1 MPPGRAEK
9 QAQQLPTGGQSIT
22 AGAFAGQNVSRQAGP
37 RPERPQSCIGCE
49 VEVFS
54 MPAVFE
60 AQTGVQR
67 LR

>member
-9 QAQQLPTGGQSIT
+9 QAQHLHPGGQSIT
-22 AGAFAGQNVSRQAGP
+22 AGAFAGQNVSQQAGP

-54 MPAVFE
+54 MPAVCE
-60 AQTGVQR
+60 AQAGVLR